1 MRQKIK
7 LKERTALKNWSINEA
22 RELYN
27 IMNWGRGFFDITPQG
42 NVCVYP
48 EKNKEQFLDI
58 KALVDELALREIHP
72 PLLLR
77 FTDILKKRIEEIQ
90 AAFKQAISDYE
101 YKGRYHGVYP
111 IKVNQAREVVEDII
125 EFGRPYNYG
134 LEAGSKP
141 ELLICLA
148 TLDNPEAPIICNG
161 YKDEE
166 FIKTALWGVK
176 LGKKVIIVVE
186 KLSELDTIIK
196 VSRQIDVK
204 PLIGVRSKLAARGR
218 GKWESSGGD
227 RSKFG
232 LFPSELLVVVNKLKE
247 INMLDSLILLH
258 FHLGSQIT
266 SIQSIKEALRESTRI
281 YSELGK
287 LGVPIKYFDVGG
299 GLAVDYDGSQ
309 SNFSSSKNYSLNE
322 YAADIVSAV
331 KDICDETSLAHPDII
346 SESGRALVAY
356 HSVLVFN
363 VLGSSEFMASAEIPK
378 INSEDQD
385 TVQAMNEVLSD
396 LSIKNFQESYHDAI
410 QIREES
416 LTLFNVG
423 MLTLEDRAKVEQL
436 FWAICQKIAKIIST
450 LDYVPDELEDLDRF
464 VSTIYYGNF
473 SVFQS
478 LPDHWAV
485 KQLFP
490 IMPIHRLKEKPTKTG
505 TLADITCDSDG
516 KIDQFIDLRDVKDIL
531 ELHDVSD
538 KKQYL
543 LGAFLVGAYQE
554 VLGDLHNLFGDS
566 HTIHVSITGKNTYK
580 IDKIVEGDTVKDV
593 LQYMQY
599 QKRTMMNMIR
609 KSIED
614 SIENKTISIKESAK
628 IIKFLDEGMDGYTYL
643 E

>member
-1 MRQKIK
+1 MK